1 MKLPNLVS
9 LLFCKV
15 EFLSC
20 GLCWVPV
27 AVLRLSVIVASA
39 GSSSVRCLGF
49 SLRWLL
55 LHEAWSLGLRAQAL
69 WSPGSGAPQRGG
81 SFWGRDRTHVPCFG
95 RQSLNH

>member
-9 LLFCKV
+9 LLFFKV

-20 GLCWVPV
+20 RLCWVPV
-27 AVLRLSVIVASA
+27 AVLRLSVIVA
-39 GSSSVRCLGF
+39 GLGF

-55 LHEAWSLGLRAQAL
+55 LHEAWALGLRAQEL
-69 WSPGSGAPQRGG
+69 WSSGSGAPRHGG